1 VYRCRDINAVAACW
15 RVIMFSALFE
25 VQPRKDEWDVYLTRA
40 NMRRT
45 ELEQAPGFV
54 DDIHYSSLTRDGWIL
69 SLSGWRDEASVL
81 GWHTRMLEDEAGK
94 KQILPDFRLRVGE
107 VTSDP
112 ALPEGQKF
120 AECRLHGSEAGG
132 GTYLTLIDAKQTL
145 EWVSA
150 NNPQEMAIYLG
161 FDLYSY
167 GDCISWDI
175 FDSLSNP
182 GEILLV
188 VTWKDAQSANDH
200 AATQIVPDDAR
211 VRVVRVVCDHAMSEN
226 PGTLQ
231 HSPDAAGRET
241 IRA

>member
-1 VYRCRDINAVAACW
+1 
-15 RVIMFSALFE
+15 MFSALFE
-25 VQPRKDEWDVYLTRA
+25 VQPRKDEWDVYLARA
-40 NMRRT
+40 NMRRA

-54 DDIHYSSLTRDGWIL
+54 NDIHYSSLTRDGWIL
-69 SLSGWRDEASVL
+69 SLSGWHDEASIL
-81 GWHTRMLEDEAGK
+81 GWHARMRDDEAGNRH
-94 KQILPDFRLRVGE
+94 ILPDFRLRVGE
-107 VTSDP
+107 VTSDT
-112 ALPEGQKF
+112 ALPEGQKIV
-120 AECRLHGSEAGG
+120 ERGPDDTEAGD

-161 FDLYSY
+161 FDLNSY

-175 FDSLSNP
+175 FDSLSSP
-182 GEILLV
+182 GEIILV

-211 VRVVRVVCDHAMSEN
+211 VRVVRVVRDHAMSSS
-226 PGTLQ
+226 PGILQ
-231 HSPDAAGRET
+231 HDPDAPGREA